1 MQESEMRSE
10 RKHTVKQMEEIL
22 LFIYVMAISCQIFV
36 DKSSRLLYFAGNMG
50 WCLAGAGIFV
60 VTGYKAVL
68 YLQGEITRRELLLQG
83 LMYYGLY
90 VLTGVG
96 RFVLI
101 DQGSFWDDMMRVV
114 AFVSVPKFSEVFFTI
129 AVLLIVCAFGKKL
142 ISLLC
147 ARKRIAWLVAVAGF
161 CLIFLS
167 QTQIRY
173 PLVTM
178 WIGGDSFRCLPVL
191 VYLGYFLLGCG
202 MAQRQELKAGR
213 VLVAAGLVYTIVLVL
228 WHRSALIKA
237 MDFPL
242 HYWEVLLPAGLLAIL
257 FVLLKQP
264 ETEKMCSRVR
274 EKIFGQEKQG
284 DMVLQTAVFLL
295 LVHLLRG
302 MGQVKKCSDLRTIA
316 ICLVCF
322 LLSVL
327 CLRLIKAVQ
336 TKGVRGFC
344 RGHRKLCYTVLY
356 TLGFCLVFSLVYLP
370 FLENN
375 ASLIW
380 RRDGISQYFPRAM
393 YYAKYVRET
402 IEQFLQGNFNVKMY
416 DFTLGM
422 GDSTPVKLE
431 PLYWLHALFA
441 PEDMETGYAF
451 VMVVRMYLSGLSIS
465 ALLLYLKKS
474 WKITWICSY
483 IYCFSGYVL
492 YACTRHAQFMVP
504 FILLP
509 LLVIAVEEIL
519 RKKKWVMGCILIALS
534 LLCSY
539 YFLYMNTIA
548 LFVYFI
554 VRYAC
559 MPKEQKTWKN
569 FWSYIGCFAG
579 AYILGIGMGSMTIFT
594 SLFNYFG
601 SARTGSGNIAAE
613 SLWYYKKDWLN
624 DLYMQLIAPGE
635 GLGYW
640 MKLGFVPVTLLAL
653 VALFLRKKKKELKI
667 CTVACLIGLVFPA
680 FAYLMSGFGS
690 VTNRWLYM
698 LALVLTLATAEF
710 LSMIPSLTKRELSV
724 LLLAIVPYFV
734 LAMFYSRYDTVF
746 FLKGLGMLLM
756 TYIVVILSSKTV
768 GILSSRQM
776 LTVMSVLIVLG
787 LAMNGDMLFG
797 TNGSAVTEEYAER
810 GKAVEEAEDT
820 PLKACVDLDDD
831 SFYRVTEQSLGMYNY
846 CAASALGVNSIS
858 YFNSTMNG
866 LLLEFDS
873 LMGNGRS
880 CMVYQSDLNNRT
892 MLNALA
898 AVKYYGAVDDETA
911 EAFLPYGYEL
921 QEKKVID
928 DKAYAVYKTD
938 ATLPLAYS
946 YDHVMTMDELL
957 AHPVEERQELL
968 LKNAVVEDT
977 TELTGSY
984 KETAHAVTGYEIQPK
999 DILLD
1004 EVTWDGKDIVGADN
1018 GKVTF
1023 VLDKIPNAEIYFVF
1037 KGTTTPTVEGR
1048 DTTLLGIKGEKGD
1061 YEYRIRPEENIYHMD
1076 FEKYMI
1082 NFGYSKEG
1090 VDSVTLQFWGSGILN
1105 LDDWMLW
1112 CQPMDTY
1119 EEDLHE
1125 LKAQTLENIVM
1136 ENNRIRGT
1144 ISADTDKL
1152 LTFSIPYQKGWSA
1165 TVDGVRVPLV
1175 KTNIMYTGLEITP
1188 GEHEVV
1194 LQYEMPGI
1202 RPGLLVTGISVAIFA
1217 GILIFGVVRKKEKQI
1232 RK

>member
-10 RKHTVKQMEEIL
+10 RTHTVKQMEEIL

-36 DKSSRLLYFAGNMG
+36 DKSSRLLYFVGNMG

-68 YLQGEITRRELLLQG
+68 YLQREITRRELLLQG

-114 AFVSVPKFSEVFFTI
+114 AFVSVPKFSEVFFTA
-129 AVLLIVCAFGKKL
+129 AVLLVVCAFGKKL
-142 ISLLC
+142 MGLLC
-147 ARKRIAWLVAVAGF
+147 AKKKIVWLVAVAGF

-178 WIGGDSFRCLPVL
+178 WIGGDSFRCLPIM

-202 MAQRQELKAGR
+202 MAKRQEMKAGR
-213 VLVAAGLVYTIVLVL
+213 VIVAACLVYTIVLVF

-242 HYWEVLLPAGLLAIL
+242 HYWEVLLPAGLLVIL

-264 ETEKMCSRVR
+264 ETEKLCSRVR
-274 EKIFGQEKQG
+274 EKILGQEKQG
-284 DMVLQTAVFLL
+284 DMFRQTAIFLL

-302 MGQVKKCSDLRTIA
+302 MGQIKKCSNLCTIA

-322 LLSVL
+322 LFSIL
-327 CLRLIKAVQ
+327 CLRLIKTVQ

-344 RGHRKLCYTVLY
+344 RAHRKLCYTVLY

-370 FLENN
+370 FRENN

-402 IEQFLQGNFNVKMY
+402 IGQFLQGNFNFKMY

-422 GDSTPVKLE
+422 GDSVPVKLE

-519 RKKKWVMGCILIALS
+519 QKKKWVMGCVLIALS

-756 TYIVVILSSKTV
+756 TYIVVVLSSKTV
-768 GILSSRQM
+768 GILNSRQM
-776 LTVMSVLIVLG
+776 LAVLSVLIVLG

-797 TNGSAVTEEYAER
+797 INGNAVTEEYAEK
-810 GKAVEEAEDT
+810 GKAVEEAEAAAI
-820 PLKACVDLDDD
+820 KACTDLKDD
-831 SFYRVTEQSLGMYNY
+831 SFYRVTEAETGLYNY
-846 CAASALGVNSIS
+846 CASSALDVNSIS

-866 LLLEFDS
+866 LILDFDRV
-873 LMGNGRS
+873 LGNGRS

-898 AVKYYGAVDDETA
+898 AVKYYGARDDENA
-911 EAFLPYGYEL
+911 EDLLPYGYEL
-921 QEKKVID
+921 YEKKVID
-928 DKAYAVYKTD
+928 DTAYAVYKTD
-938 ATLPLAYS
+938 ATLPLTYS
-946 YDHVMTMDELL
+946 YDRVMIMDELL

-968 LKNAVVEDT
+968 LKNAVVEEK
-977 TELTGSY
+977 TEVSASY
-984 KETAHAVTGYEIQPK
+984 DAAEESVSGYEIQPEE
-999 DILLD
+999 ILLD
-1004 EVTWDGKDIVGADN
+1004 GAVWDGNTITGDDN

-1023 VLDKIPNAEIYFVF
+1023 VLDKIPDAEIYFVF
-1037 KGTTTPTVEGR
+1037 KGKSVSPIESR
-1048 DTTLLGIKGEKGD
+1048 DLTRLGVKSDNGT
-1061 YEYRIRPEENIYHMD
+1061 YEYLIREDQNIYHMD
-1076 FEKYMI
+1076 FDSYMI

-1090 VDSVTLQFWGSGILN
+1090 LDTVTLQFYGRGILE

-1112 CQPMDTY
+1112 CQPMDSY
-1119 EEDLHE
+1119 ENDLEH
-1125 LKAQTLENIVM
+1125 LRADTLQNMTM
-1136 ENNRIRGT
+1136 ENNRIHGT
-1144 ISADTDKL
+1144 ITAEKNKI
-1152 LTFSIPYQKGWSA
+1152 LTFSIPYQKGWTA
-1165 TVDGVRVPLV
+1165 YVDGEKQKLV
-1175 KTNIMYTGLEITP
+1175 KTNIMYTGLEISP
-1188 GEHEVV
+1188 GEHDILLE
-1194 LQYEMPGI
+1194 YEMPGI
-1202 RPGLLVTGISVAIFA
+1202 KYGLVVTSFSILVFVI
-1217 GILIFGVVRKKEKQI
+1217 VVVYGKIKKKRKV
-1232 RK
+1232 